1 MTLLK
6 ITISNDDDDDDGLK
20 DPALYDDHCS
30 RKGKEMMFIPFSH
43 VVPSGKSLTPV
54 GQAQERPRTFNKHK

>member
-1 MTLLK
+1 MKLLK

-30 RKGKEMMFIPFSH
+30 R
-43 VVPSGKSLTPV
+43 
-54 GQAQERPRTFNKHK
+54 

>member
-20 DPALYDDHCS
+20 NPFLYADHCS
-30 RKGKEMMFIPFSH
+30 SKGNNVYTLLACFTIW
-43 VVPSGKSLTPV
+43 
-54 GQAQERPRTFNKHK
+54 

>member
-20 DPALYDDHCS
+20 DPALYNDHRS
-30 RKGKEMMFIPFSH
+30 RKGNDVYTLLACFIIW
-43 VVPSGKSLTPV
+43 
-54 GQAQERPRTFNKHK
+54 

>member
-6 ITISNDDDDDDGLK
+6 ITISNDDDGLK

-30 RKGKEMMFIPFSH
+30 RKGND
-43 VVPSGKSLTPV
+43 VY
-54 GQAQERPRTFNKHK
+54 TFLACCTIW

>member
-6 ITISNDDDDDDGLK
+6 ITISSDEDGDDRLK

-30 RKGKEMMFIPFSH
+30 RKGND
-43 VVPSGKSLTPV
+43 VYT
-54 GQAQERPRTFNKHK
+54 